1 MRTVILATAIL
12 SSSAFAHQC
21 DVNFDGQ
28 VKLEKNQLTVE
39 LTDHRKVTM
48 DGQQA
53 WIDGEALTLNAEQQK
68 LIQQYHSGITTL
80 APQVADIALEAVSM
94 AGDGVSLAFSRLL
107 GEDDQL
113 VVDLTEEFGNLRKDM
128 KQQFYADDGSIRFD
142 SSQFDDGD
150 FGNAFE
156 KRFEDKIETL
166 VERSMGSLMIAV
178 GKQMLFSGDTDG
190 FEQKMDEFGE
200 TIEHEMEFRGEKIE
214 QQADQIC
221 YALVGINTIET
232 QISESIPELKTLD
245 MIDVSEYRSHH
256 SM

>member
-1 MRTVILATAIL
+1 MRTVILATALL

-28 VKLEKNQLTVE
+28 VKLDKNQLTVE
-39 LTDHRKVTM
+39 LTDHRKVTIN
-48 DGQQA
+48 GQNA
-53 WIDGEALTLNAEQQK
+53 WIDGKALSLNSDQQQ

-107 GEDDQL
+107 GEDDKL
-113 VVDLTEEFGNLRKDM
+113 VLDLTEEFSELRKEM
-128 KQQFYADDGSIRFD
+128 KLQFYADDGSIRFD
-142 SSQFDDGD
+142 SSKFDNGD
-150 FGNAFE
+150 FGDAFE
-156 KRFEDKIETL
+156 QRFEDKIESL

-178 GKQMLFSGDTDG
+178 GKQMLFSGDADG
-190 FEQKMDEFGE
+190 FEKKMDDFGE

-214 QQADQIC
+214 QKADQIC
-221 YALVGINTIET
+221 YALVGINDIET
-232 QISESIPELKTLD
+232 KISETIPELAQLD
-245 MIDVSEYRSHH
+245 MIDVSEYRSRH